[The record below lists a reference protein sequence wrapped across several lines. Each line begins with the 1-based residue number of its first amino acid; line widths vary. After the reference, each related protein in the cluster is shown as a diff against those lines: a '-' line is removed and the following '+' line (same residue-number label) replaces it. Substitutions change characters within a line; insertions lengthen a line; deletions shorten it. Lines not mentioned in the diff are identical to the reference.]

1 MNLSKLGKVS
11 LSNAIKRGRVSESC
25 DREDFLRDLQDEL
38 DEAKTACGTSVH
50 LAGVSAYHEEL
61 ADVILVCLSA
71 LSHDG
76 IDADELVKRK
86 VDFNSGRA

>member
-11 LSNAIKRGRVSESC
+11 LSNAIKRGRVSENC
-25 DREDFLRDLQDEL
+25 DKNDFLKDLQEEL
-38 DEAKTACGTSVH
+38 DEAKTARGESVH
-50 LAGVSAYHEEL
+50 LDGVSGYHEEL
-61 ADVILVCLSA
+61 ADIVLVCLSA

-86 VDFNSGRA
+86 VDFNNGRA